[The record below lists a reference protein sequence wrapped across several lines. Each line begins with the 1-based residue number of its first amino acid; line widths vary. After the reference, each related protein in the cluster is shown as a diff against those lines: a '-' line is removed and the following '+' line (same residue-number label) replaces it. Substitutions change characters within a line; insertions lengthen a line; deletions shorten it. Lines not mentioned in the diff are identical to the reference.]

1 MKKIIT
7 VLSVRQPWAWLIIAG
22 LKPIENRTWATNYRG
37 ELYIHAGKSFDW
49 DAMFWFAEQ
58 REVRGSGIVLCQ
70 HFGIKFGV
78 SPENSKI
85 TKHLDEFG
93 AIIGR
98 VNLVDCD
105 TNSKSIW
112 AESGCNHWFMR
123 DPSPITPIPLRGQ
136 LGLFKAE
143 IEVPE

>member
-7 VLSVRQPWAWLIIAG
+7 VLSVRQPWAWLIIQG
-22 LKPIENRTWATNYRG
+22 FKSIENRTWRTNYRG

-49 DAMFWFAEQ
+49 EALDRLEWEMP
-58 REVRGSGIVLCQ
+58 GIANEIKK
-70 HFGIKFGV
+70 HFRLNRSTRLTSYKLHPDTL
-78 SPENSKI
+78 S
-85 TKHLDEFG
+85 EFG

-98 VNLVDCD
+98 VTLEDCV
-105 TNSKSIW
+105 TNSHSIW
-112 AESGCNHWFMR
+112 AEEGCYHWKVTAPF
-123 DPSPITPIPLRGQ
+123 PITPIPMSGQ